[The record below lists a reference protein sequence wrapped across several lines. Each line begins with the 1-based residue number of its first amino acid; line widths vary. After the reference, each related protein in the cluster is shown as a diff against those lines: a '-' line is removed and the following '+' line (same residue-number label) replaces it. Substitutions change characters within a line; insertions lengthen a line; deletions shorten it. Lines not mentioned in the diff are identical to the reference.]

1 MSWYLLMAAI
11 GAYLADG
18 GFRKSEAKPFI
29 YLVYRARWMWKDNT
43 HRMLGI
49 SGVIITILGIFFHF
63 TLG

>member
-11 GAYLADG
+11 GAYMADG

-29 YLVYRARWMWKDNT
+29 YLVARARLLWKDNA

-49 SGVIITILGIFFHF
+49 SGVVITVLGIVFHF
-63 TLG
+63 TLA